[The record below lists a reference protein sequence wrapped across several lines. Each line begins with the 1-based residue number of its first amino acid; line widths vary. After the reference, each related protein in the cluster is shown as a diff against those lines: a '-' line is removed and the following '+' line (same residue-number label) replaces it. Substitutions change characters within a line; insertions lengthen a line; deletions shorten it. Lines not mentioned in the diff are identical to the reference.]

1 MTTDNLAADITRDE
15 GRERSAYQD
24 SRGYW
29 TIGVGHLIDGRRGGG
44 ISDAIIDAILQEDV
58 AAKKAQLTDQIPWWT
73 TLDDVRQD
81 ALVNM
86 AFNLGVDGLLQF
98 EHFLGALH
106 AGDYASAAASMMQS
120 LWAKQ
125 VGQRAVRL
133 HDMILTGKPS

>member
-1 MTTDNLAADITRDE
+1 MTTDNLAADIERDE

-24 SRGYW
+24 SLGYW

-44 ISDAIIDAILQEDV
+44 ISDAIIDAILQEDI
-58 AAKKAQLTDQIPWWT
+58 ATKKAQLTDQIPWWT
-73 TLDDVRQD
+73 ALDDVRQD

-106 AGDYASAAASMMQS
+106 TGDYTSAAASMMQS

-125 VGQRAVRL
+125 VGQRAVRI